1 MPREEVQ
8 WTFHKELKHDSGV
21 AVRINILPLR
31 KPIYSFEVG
40 VLKDGGYLN
49 RFFPGGLDWE
59 VDFPGIVSN
68 LVEEACIYINER
80 SIVEAEESA
89 KTEKE
94 RLEKEINK
102 RKKLTDNSETRS
114 KKNGKNVRKSQ

>member
-8 WTFHKELKHDSGV
+8 WTFHKELKHDSGI

-31 KPIYSFEVG
+31 KPIYSFEIG

-59 VDFPGIVSN
+59 LDFPSIVSG
-68 LVEEACIYINER
+68 LVEEACIYINEC
-80 SIVEAEESA
+80 SIVQAEESA
-89 KTEKE
+89 KVEKE
-94 RLEKEINK
+94 RLDKELNK
-102 RKKLTDNSETRS
+102 RKKLTDNTENRS
-114 KKNGKNVRKSQ
+114 KKKIRKSS

>member
-8 WTFHKELKHDSGV
+8 WTFHKEIAHESGI

-31 KPIYSFEVG
+31 KPIYSFEIG

-59 VDFPGIVSN
+59 VDFPVIVST
-68 LVEEACIYINER
+68 LVSEACTYINDC
-80 SIVEAEESA
+80 SIIQAEESA
-89 KTEKE
+89 KSEKE
-94 RLEKEINK
+94 RLDKELNK
-102 RKKLTDNSETRS
+102 RKRLATPLETRKAKL
-114 KKNGKNVRKSQ
+114 KKS

>member
-8 WTFHKELKHDSGV
+8 WTFHKELKHDCGI

-59 VDFPGIVSN
+59 IDFPGIVSN

-80 SIVEAEESA
+80 SIVEAEESN
-89 KTEKE
+89 KVEKE
-94 RLEKEINK
+94 RLDKELNK
-102 RKKLTDNSETRS
+102 RKNLETR
-114 KKNGKNVRKSQ
+114 KKAKVKKS

>member
-8 WTFHKELKHDSGV
+8 WTFHKELKHDSGI

-31 KPIYSFEVG
+31 KPIYSFEIG

-59 VDFPGIVSN
+59 LDFPQIVSG

-80 SIVEAEESA
+80 SIAEAEESA
-89 KTEKE
+89 KTEKD
-94 RLEKEINK
+94 RLDKELSK
-102 RKKLTDNSETRS
+102 RKNLETRRETKKS
-114 KKNGKNVRKSQ
+114 KKVKS